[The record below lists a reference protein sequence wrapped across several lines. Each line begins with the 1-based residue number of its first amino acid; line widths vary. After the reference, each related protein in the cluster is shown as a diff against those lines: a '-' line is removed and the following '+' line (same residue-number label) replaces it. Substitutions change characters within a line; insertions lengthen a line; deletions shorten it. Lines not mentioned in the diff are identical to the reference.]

1 MAELRIGLDAITCHF
16 ADLDDPRSSVN
27 RLHPFVSVV
36 VLALMGVL
44 AGATGPT
51 SIARGP
57 RSKSHSW
64 RGCSTCPTASPA
76 TMCFVACYRLSNRRR
91 FKPASLRGWTRCG
104 PRQPRKE
111 TAIEQ
116 PIFAV
121 DGKTLRRSHDKK
133 NGLGALHSVSLWA
146 SEFGLSLGQVAC
158 AEKSNEIAAIPE
170 VLKLVNIRGVI
181 VTIDAMGTQKA
192 IAAQIV
198 EQEAD

>member
-51 SIARGP
+51 SIARWAKFKKPFLERVLDLPHGVP
-57 RSKSHSW
+57 GKDVFRRVLTLVEPAAFQACFAS
-64 RGCSTCPTASPA
+64 RRNALRTAA
-76 TMCFVACYRLSNRRR
+76 AE
-91 FKPASLRGWTRCG
+91 
-104 PRQPRKE
+104 E

-133 NGLGALHSVSLWA
+133 NGLGALHAVSLWA

-170 VLKLVNIRGVI
+170 VLKLVNIRGAI
-181 VTIDAMGTQKA
+181 VTIDVMGTQKA
-192 IAAQIV
+192 IAAQII